1 MMPLKKCDQFSVP
14 DMPDNREDIIVQAE
28 PGVGECTCPRSRGL
42 KNLLF
47 PFFSVLFP
55 IFYSKVS
62 TKKNLHAV
70 LNSEPPPTSLYHT
83 LTATCSVALMCLA
96 PSIFTS
102 QDYISDHL
110 WKANIN

>member
-1 MMPLKKCDQFSVP
+1 MPTES
-14 DMPDNREDIIVQAE
+14 
-28 PGVGECTCPRSRGL
+28 GVEKPLVS
-42 KNLLF
+42 LLF
-47 PFFSVLFP
+47 RSLPHFSTP
-55 IFYSKVS
+55 KSQQK
-62 TKKNLHAV
+62 TQLHVA
-70 LNSEPPPTSLYHT
+70 LISEPPPTPLYHT

>member
-1 MMPLKKCDQFSVP
+1 MIPLKKGDQFSSP
-14 DMPDNREDIIVQAE
+14 DMPDNPGDIIQ
-28 PGVGECTCPRSRGL
+28 
-42 KNLLF
+42 
-47 PFFSVLFP
+47 
-55 IFYSKVS
+55 
-62 TKKNLHAV
+62 
-70 LNSEPPPTSLYHT
+70 PPPTSLYHT